1 MQVENQ
7 YRFIIHISYQLLEPT
22 ERPSTLS
29 WPGKFWIHPK
39 IGCLNFEPQ
48 YPIPVL
54 FIIYMNDLS
63 EFCIQSKPT
72 FFADDTTLLV
82 TSPNK
87 DLLNKIMA
95 KELKVVNN
103 WLATNKLCLNVGKTK
118 WVSLKVKSPQ
128 NLFLDEMKIQECKT
142 MKYLG
147 VHIDNELKFLD
158 HIDSLK
164 KKLSKAVG
172 IASQLRYFV
181 SRDVLLKYYNFYVK
195 PILQYGILVYGC
207 TYITHLKK
215 IALMQRKLLR
225 LIFFKRKTM
234 SIESE
239 MINAHILSV
248 PQLYVYELIKFAFR
262 SVRKEVS
269 SDHLNNLYTRAKR
282 NRSRSNKKTL
292 FQLPLHSNNWE
303 KHSLRY
309 RGTNILNFLID
320 EGLYPNDI
328 RTDWLVWNSQLERFF
343 ITNSWWYIVYDHSIA
358 VSNSP

>member
-1 MQVENQ
+1 M
-7 YRFIIHISYQLLEPT
+7 
-22 ERPSTLS
+22 
-29 WPGKFWIHPK
+29 G
-39 IGCLNFEPQ
+39 
-48 YPIPVL
+48 PVL

-118 WVSLKVKSPQ
+118 CVSFKVKSPQ
-128 NLFLDEMKIQECKT
+128 NLFLDEMKFQECKT

-195 PILQYGILVYGC
+195 PILQSGILVYGC

-269 SDHLNNLYTRAKR
+269 SDHLKNLYTRANS
-282 NRSRSNKKTL
+282 NRSRGNKKL
-292 FQLPLHSNNWE
+292 FFNYLF
-303 KHSLRY
+303 
-309 RGTNILNFLID
+309 ILTT
-320 EGLYPNDI
+320 GK
-328 RTDWLVWNSQLERFF
+328 
-343 ITNSWWYIVYDHSIA
+343 SIHYA
-358 VSNSP
+358 TEV

>member
-1 MQVENQ
+1 MLREKSSKSGTKCVFLDLSKAFDTIDHEILLSKMDRLGMRGNVLNWF
-7 YRFIIHISYQLLEPT
+7 RSYLSDRKQFVVVNEP
-22 ERPSTLS
+22 ESA
-29 WPGKFWIHPK
+29 IK
-39 IGCLNFEPQ
+39 ILNKGVPQ
-48 YPIPVL
+48 GSIVGPVI

-118 WVSLKVKSPQ
+118 CVSFKVKSPQ

-181 SRDVLLKYYNFYVK
+181 SRDVLLKNYNFYVK

-269 SDHLNNLYTRAKR
+269 SDHLNNLYTRAKS
-282 NRSRSNKKTL
+282 NCSRSNKKTL

-309 RGTNILNFLID
+309 RGTNILNF
-320 EGLYPNDI
+320 
-328 RTDWLVWNSQLERFF
+328 
-343 ITNSWWYIVYDHSIA
+343 
-358 VSNSP
+358 

>member
-1 MQVENQ
+1 
-7 YRFIIHISYQLLEPT
+7 
-22 ERPSTLS
+22 
-29 WPGKFWIHPK
+29 
-39 IGCLNFEPQ
+39 
-48 YPIPVL
+48 
-54 FIIYMNDLS
+54 
-63 EFCIQSKPT
+63 
-72 FFADDTTLLV
+72 
-82 TSPNK
+82 
-87 DLLNKIMA
+87 MA

-118 WVSLKVKSPQ
+118 CVSFKVKSPQ

-320 EGLYPNDI
+320 EGLYPNDLLEL
-328 RTDWLVWNSQLERFF
+328 TDWFE
-343 ITNSWWYIVYDHSIA
+343 IHSLKGFLLLIPDDTLF
-358 VSNSP
+358 SIIQ